1 MRIAGQPNGDE
12 EERQNGGRFFREMLR
27 DVRPEHVG
35 DMIAMLWL
43 FGHGDKKVP
52 VPKEGSWLL
61 KMPHGYGLVGEGPVG
76 YYIEPPPG
84 QAARQTNPDGGE
96 GAKLDHYD
104 TQGILDL
111 CDLARKAKRPERDQ
125 ILAQLYALKFAR
137 CQTKA
142 IESIESLTFDL
153 IVVNETE

>member
-1 MRIAGQPNGDE
+1 
-12 EERQNGGRFFREMLR
+12 MLR

-125 ILAQLYALKFAR
+125 ILAQLYALNFAR

-142 IESIESLTFDL
+142 IESIESLTFDI